1 MERYL
6 MIKTLKLRAE
16 GLNAS
21 LLVLMILI
29 ATATPLLISALT
41 SRPVS
46 MGLFVVRAGVGVG
59 NRGCVILALSDR
71 ELVLDGKRLSGNVMV
86 SFGGEFHTIPV
97 SRLATSGGFRVCFER
112 GYLRELERVIKR
124 YAELGVAVDAG
135 GRAVGVSGR
144 EVIRRLVGRGIAGYT
159 LPAASITLW
168 LYDDEGYD
176 YIYSEPISSLHYYL
190 SRGYEYLDAFEKT
203 FEDPLAVAREGV
215 AITIPPIK
223 ELSRHLARVDKR
235 SALDSVFRELGLLNK
250 TMEVALESITTT
262 STERGEI
269 GVTTIP
275 GASGVIFNYWGYPTS
290 PDQFWRARVSTPVP
304 GSEVYVENKTWENF
318 IAIYGSAYLFSK
330 SVFSSPSAVRDYL
343 NNLPG
348 DTYGCFKEGF
358 KEMTSVLNLCLLS
371 PSYSIT
377 WNHTMQ
383 PNTTTNVYKPFIIQ
397 VISSLQNPPSLI
409 LNLARGSAQAGYNAH
424 GWTFLGVL
432 VGTVPK
438 YWVTASVRAVTFLVP
453 DDWLIGRRYVAISV
467 LTQIKFY
474 YDMLILT
481 YDIRQY
487 WGDPNYWVAIPI
499 ATIVPYYLEE
509 LEYSSD
515 YWDVS
520 YYDISGKC
528 VGGTC
533 RVSNINSL
541 IREWSGVYNAYDQ
554 LYHHQ
559 LIQTTHDQV
568 PTDQTT
574 IDVVRGNETSV
585 GGSCAGVLLGASLSL
600 LSILLQVIIPAPIG
614 TAASILL
621 TLIATFFGYADQT
634 LYGSASEVRLDWRR
648 SPTAPPQPS
657 VNIRVEKLTQT
668 RSASNLLNIVG
679 KPPLVA
685 IYRVVI
691 Y

>member
-1 MERYL
+1 
-6 MIKTLKLRAE
+6 MIKTPRLRAE

-21 LLVLMILI
+21 LLVLMILT

-46 MGLFVVRAGVGVG
+46 TGLLVVRAGVGVG
-59 NRGCVILALSDR
+59 SRGCVSLALSDR
-71 ELVLDGKRLSGNVMV
+71 ELILDGKRLSGNVMV

-97 SRLATSGGFRVCFER
+97 SRLATSGGFRVCFEK
-112 GYLRELERVIKR
+112 GYLRELERVIEL
-124 YAELGVAVDAG
+124 YTGLGVAVDAS

-144 EVIRRLVGRGIAGYT
+144 EVVRRLVGRGVAGYT
-159 LPAASITLW
+159 LPAVSITLW

-190 SRGYEYLDAFEKT
+190 SKGYWYLDAFEKA

-215 AITIPPIK
+215 TITIPSIK
-223 ELSRHLARVDKR
+223 ELSRYLARVDKR

-250 TMEVALESITTT
+250 TMEVALESTTA
-262 STERGEI
+262 STEGVEI

-275 GASGVIFNYWGYPTS
+275 GASGVILNYWGYPTS
-290 PDQFWRARVSTPVP
+290 PDQFWRARVSTRVP

-343 NNLPG
+343 NNVPG
-348 DTYGCFKEGF
+348 DTYGCFREGF

-383 PNTTTNVYKPFIIQ
+383 PGATIDAYKPFVIQ
-397 VISSLQNPPSLI
+397 VISALQNPPSLI
-409 LNLARGSAQAGYNAH
+409 LNLVIGSARAGYNAH
-424 GWTFLGVL
+424 GWAFLGVL
-432 VGTVPK
+432 VGAVPK
-438 YWVTASVRAVTFLVP
+438 YWVITSVESAILLIP
-453 DDWLIGRRYVAISV
+453 GHWLEGIRYVAISAPTQMRFYHDV
-467 LTQIKFY
+467 LV
-474 YDMLILT
+474 LT

-499 ATIVPYYLEE
+499 ATIIPYYIEE
-509 LEYSSD
+509 LEYF
-515 YWDVS
+515 WDIS
-520 YYDISGKC
+520 KFDISGNC
-528 VGGTC
+528 VAGTC

-541 IREWSGVYNAYDQ
+541 IREWSGVYNAYNQ
-554 LYHHQ
+554 LYYHQ
-559 LIQTTHDQV
+559 LIQTTHDRV
-568 PTDQTT
+568 PTYDTT
-574 IDVVRGNETSV
+574 IDVIRGNATTV
-585 GGSCAGVLLGASLSL
+585 GGSCASVLLGVSLGL
-600 LSILLQVIIPAPIG
+600 LSILLQVIIPAPVG

-621 TLIATFFGYADQT
+621 TLIATFIGYADQT
-634 LYGSASEVRLDWRR
+634 LYGSASEVRLYWRR
-648 SPTAPPQPS
+648 SPTESPQPS
-657 VNIRVEKLTQT
+657 VNIRVERLTQT
-668 RSASNLLNIVG
+668 HSASNLLNIVG
-679 KPPLVA
+679 KPPLVVV
-685 IYRVVI
+685 YRVVI

>member
-1 MERYL
+1 
-6 MIKTLKLRAE
+6 MIKTPRLRAE

-21 LLVLMILI
+21 LLVLMILT

-46 MGLFVVRAGVGVG
+46 TGLLVVRAGVGVG
-59 NRGCVILALSDR
+59 SRGCVILALSDR

-97 SRLATSGGFRVCFER
+97 SRLATSGGFRVCFEK
-112 GYLRELERVIKR
+112 GYLRELERVIEL
-124 YAELGVAVDAG
+124 YTGLGVAVDAS

-144 EVIRRLVGRGIAGYT
+144 EVVRRLVGRGVAGYA
-159 LPAASITLW
+159 LPAVSITLW

-190 SRGYEYLDAFEKT
+190 SKGYEYLDAFEKA

-215 AITIPPIK
+215 TITIPSIK
-223 ELSRHLARVDKR
+223 ELSRYLARVDKR
-235 SALDSVFRELGLLNK
+235 TALDSVFRELGLLNK
-250 TMEVALESITTT
+250 TMEVALESTTT
-262 STERGEI
+262 ASTERVEI
-269 GVTTIP
+269 GVTTMP
-275 GASGVIFNYWGYPTS
+275 GASGVIPNYWGYPTS
-290 PDQFWRARVSTPVP
+290 PDQFWRARVSTRVP

-330 SVFSSPSAVRDYL
+330 SMFSSPSAVRDYL
-343 NNLPG
+343 NNVPG
-348 DTYGCFKEGF
+348 DTYGCFREGF

-383 PNTTTNVYKPFIIQ
+383 PGATIDAYKPFVIQ
-397 VISSLQNPPSLI
+397 VISALQNPPSLI
-409 LNLARGSAQAGYNAH
+409 LNLVIGSAQAGYNAH
-424 GWTFLGVL
+424 GWAFLGVL
-432 VGTVPK
+432 VGAVPK
-438 YWVTASVRAVTFLVP
+438 YWVITSVESAILLIP
-453 DDWLIGRRYVAISV
+453 GHWLEGIRYVAISAPTQMRFYHDV
-467 LTQIKFY
+467 LV
-474 YDMLILT
+474 LT

-499 ATIVPYYLEE
+499 ATIVPYYIEE
-509 LEYSSD
+509 LEYFPD
-515 YWDVS
+515 YWDIS
-520 YYDISGKC
+520 KFDISGNC
-528 VGGTC
+528 VAGTC

-541 IREWSGVYNAYDQ
+541 IREWSGVYSAYNQ
-554 LYHHQ
+554 LYYHQ
-559 LIQTTHDQV
+559 LIQTTHDRV
-568 PTDQTT
+568 PTYDTT
-574 IDVVRGNETSV
+574 IDVIRGNATTV
-585 GGSCAGVLLGASLSL
+585 GGSCASVLLGVSLGL
-600 LSILLQVIIPAPIG
+600 LSILLQVIIPAPVG

-621 TLIATFFGYADQT
+621 TLIATFIGYADQT
-634 LYGSASEVRLDWRR
+634 LYGSASEVRLYWRR
-648 SPTAPPQPS
+648 SPTASPQPS

-679 KPPLVA
+679 KPPLVVV
-685 IYRVVI
+685 YRVVI